1 MKTQSLPSK
10 ALLELFK
17 KQKIATIEELK
28 LLLSTRSRMTVF
40 RHLKLLDYITSYS
53 HRGRFYSLKRI
64 AKFNQLG
71 LWFFKFAKFSKLDTL
86 GKTIEYIIDLSDR
99 GYSAVELEDILE
111 IKVDDALLGLIKNKT
126 TVREKADGVYIYFSK
141 NHSLRK
147 QQVLF
152 RKDSTQNIGNIKMN
166 PDILL
171 NELKAALVMFVSLL
185 NEKQR
190 RIYAGYESLKIGRG
204 GDKEIAELL
213 DLNVKTVA
221 RGRREI
227 LTKKIEF
234 DTIRRT
240 GGGRKG
246 TKKKSRISSKE

>member
-1 MKTQSLPSK
+1 MKTLSLSAK
-10 ALLELFK
+10 ALLSFLNK
-17 KQKIATIEELK
+17 KKIATIDELK
-28 LLLSTRSRMTVF
+28 SILSTRSRMTVF
-40 RHLKLLDYITSYS
+40 RHLKLLGYITSYS

-64 AKFNQLG
+64 AKFNELG
-71 LWFFKFAKFSKLDTL
+71 LWFFRSAKFSILDTL
-86 GKTIEYIIDLSDR
+86 RKTIEYIIDLSDR
-99 GYSAVELEDILE
+99 GYCAVELEHILK
-111 IKVDDALLGLIKNKT
+111 IKVDDALLELIKNKIV
-126 TVREKADGVYIYFSK
+126 VREKVDGVYIYFAR
-141 NHSLRK
+141 NPGLRK

-152 RKDSTQNIGNIKMN
+152 RKDSTQNLANIKMD

-171 NELKAALVMFVSLL
+171 NELKAALVMFVSML

-204 GDKEIAELL
+204 GDKEIAMLL

-227 LTKKIEF
+227 LSNKIEF

-246 TKKKSRISSKE
+246 TKKNSQKSSKE

>member
-1 MKTQSLPSK
+1 MKNQTPSSK
-10 ALLELFK
+10 ALLALFK
-17 KQKIATIEELK
+17 KKKIATVDELK
-28 LLLSTRSRMTVF
+28 SNLSTTSRMTVF
-40 RHLKLLDYITSYS
+40 RHLKLLGYITSYS

-64 AKFNQLG
+64 AKFNELG
-71 LWFFKFAKFSKLDTL
+71 LWFFKSARFSNSGTL
-86 GKTIEYIIDLSDR
+86 GKAIEYIIDLSDR
-99 GYSAVELEDILE
+99 GYSAVELEHILE
-111 IKVDDALLGLIKNKT
+111 IKVDDALLELIKNEIV
-126 TVREKADGVYIYFSK
+126 VREKVDGVYIYFSK
-141 NHSLRK
+141 THNLRR

-152 RKDSTQNIGNIKMN
+152 RKDSTQNFGNIKMS

-171 NELKAALVMFVSLL
+171 NELKAALVMFVSML

-227 LTKKIEF
+227 LGKKIEF
-234 DTIRRT
+234 DTIRMT

-246 TKKKSRISSKE
+246 TKKKS